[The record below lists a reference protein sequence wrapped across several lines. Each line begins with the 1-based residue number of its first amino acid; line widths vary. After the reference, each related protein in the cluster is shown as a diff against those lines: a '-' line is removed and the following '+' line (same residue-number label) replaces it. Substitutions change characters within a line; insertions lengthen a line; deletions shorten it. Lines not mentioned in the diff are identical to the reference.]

1 MMKTTTIPE
10 DDEDIDDDDA
20 RILVELHGD
29 SLRAIERHLNVLARM
44 DAMRCDGLSLLRLYS
59 GSTQA
64 LLRLYSG
71 STQALLRLYSG
82 SPQALLRLYSGSTQA
97 LLRLYSGSTQ
107 ALLGLLPSSSSSNAK
122 SWPAGMR
129 GWLVANELLRPGSY
143 WGAFYSE
150 NFLN

>member
-44 DAMRCDGLSLLRLYS
+44 DAMRCDAMVCLSS

-71 STQALLRLYSG
+71 STQALLR
-82 SPQALLRLYSGSTQA
+82 
-97 LLRLYSGSTQ
+97 
-107 ALLGLLPSSSSSNAK
+107 LLPSSSSSNAK

-150 NFLN
+150 IFLN

>member
-82 SPQALLRLYSGSTQA
+82 STQA
-97 LLRLYSGSTQ
+97 LLRLYSGSFLPLHRQMQSLGQRGCEVGWWRTNCF
-107 ALLGLLPSSSSSNAK
+107 ALVRTGGLFIVK
-122 SWPAGMR
+122 I
-129 GWLVANELLRPGSY
+129 
-143 WGAFYSE
+143 F
-150 NFLN
+150 